1 MVYCCSCVKSTGKG
15 REFSNGRERDGE
27 GEARDGEAWPGRG
40 RRRAR
45 WNGRSGEHEGAR
57 GSRGLC
63 LREAGSEAS
72 GVNDAGDGDGAGI
85 ARDSRIRGR
94 VQSR

>member
-1 MVYCCSCVKSTGKG
+1 M
-15 REFSNGRERDGE
+15 
-27 GEARDGEAWPGRG
+27 ARGDKGRG
-40 RRRAR
+40 RRRMR
-45 WNGRSGEHEGAR
+45 WNESSGEHEGAR

-72 GVNDAGDGDGAGI
+72 GVNDAGDGDDAGI
-85 ARDSRIRGR
+85 ARDGRFRGR